1 MSAPLDDLTTFLGSI
16 PGDEYD
22 VRSRIRTCRNAAA
35 FKVTRTDS
43 ADARQLCWMVTETAT
58 AWIYTP
64 ARVDELEKV
73 VIYLRD
79 MLRNA
84 GRIEHLEAMA

>member
-1 MSAPLDDLTTFLGSI
+1 MSNMDDLTTFLGTI
-16 PGDEYD
+16 PPEEHE

-64 ARVDELEKV
+64 ASVEELQKV

-84 GRIEHLEAMA
+84 NRIEQLEAMA